1 MFGTSIFTSQHFGG
15 IFSSEKRMRNNMRA
29 QAKNYKLRQVQRSKG
44 NIDESISF
52 FIVTLGHINI
62 TCIVYILTTSTLKQ
76 SSLQLQKYPYQS
88 SLWKVVTMWYSY
100 KSFAEFEEI
109 TSFLRQV
116 IEKKNR

>member
-1 MFGTSIFTSQHFGG
+1 
-15 IFSSEKRMRNNMRA
+15 MRNNMRA